1 MKPALT
7 VILIFASVCALAA
20 QSSPPSPNSGLGPVL
35 TRIQE
40 AAQATND
47 DLSRLRIDKWKTES
61 DQKAEMTKL
70 AESVHRNLTY
80 AVPDLIKGVQSSK
93 GSVSAT
99 FKLYHNINVLYE
111 YLNVLAE
118 SAGNFGRSD
127 EYTPLSQ
134 DASTLDAVRQ
144 DLSSYIEQAAA
155 TLEVKAATP
164 VATPAPPPPP
174 KKIVVDETPVKAAT
188 PRKKKTSTPPP
199 QASPTPN

>member
-7 VILIFASVCALAA
+7 VILIFASVCALAV
-20 QSSPPSPNSGLGPVL
+20 QSSLPSRNSGLGLVL

-61 DQKAEMTKL
+61 DQKAEMTNL

-80 AVPDLIKGVQSSK
+80 AVHDLIKDVQSSK

-134 DASTLDAVRQ
+134 GASPPYAVRQ
-144 DLSSYIEQAAA
+144 NPSHHLQR
-155 TLEVKAATP
+155 
-164 VATPAPPPPP
+164 PAPPLD
-174 KKIVVDETPVKAAT
+174 V
-188 PRKKKTSTPPP
+188 S
-199 QASPTPN
+199 